1 MFPLRP
7 AGVNQAS
14 ARRFT
19 PLHRLRTRMA
29 SWPARLHEWLLP
41 PRCLLC
47 DGPGQAGLLDLCA
60 GCQRDLPPA
69 PAPPATAAQFDLVC
83 CPHAYA
89 WPIDTC
95 VLALKF
101 RGERGHGRVLGEL
114 LGRARLALG
123 PPWPD
128 VVVPVP
134 LHARRLAERGYN
146 QAAELARHAAHRV
159 ARPCRPRALQ
169 RLRLTRPQS
178 GLGAAE
184 RIANVVAAFA
194 AGEPVAGLR
203 IALVD
208 DVVTTGSTAA
218 AAAVALRAAGATSVE
233 LWAAA
238 AARRRRPVATQ

>member
-1 MFPLRP
+1 MFPLHP
-7 AGVNQAS
+7 AGVNQPGTH
-14 ARRFT
+14 RFT
-19 PLHRLRTRMA
+19 PASRLRA
-29 SWPARLHEWLLP
+29 SLAGWPARLHEWLLP

-47 DGPGQAGLLDLCA
+47 DGPGQPKLLDLCP

-69 PAPPATAAQFDLVC
+69 PAPPVTAARFDLVC

-101 RGERGHGRVLGEL
+101 RGERGHGRMLGEL

-123 PPWPD
+123 PPLPD
-128 VVVPVP
+128 LVVPVP
-134 LHARRLAERGYN
+134 LHPLRLAERGYN
-146 QAAELARHAAHRV
+146 QAAELARHAARRV

-169 RLRLTRPQS
+169 RVRLTRPQS

-184 RIANVVAAFA
+184 RIANVVAAFTA
-194 AGEPVAGLR
+194 IEPVAGLR

-208 DVVTTGSTAA
+208 DVITTGSTAA
-218 AAAVALRAAGATSVE
+218 AAAAALRGAGAAGVE

-238 AARRRRPVATQ
+238 AARRRKPPAAQ